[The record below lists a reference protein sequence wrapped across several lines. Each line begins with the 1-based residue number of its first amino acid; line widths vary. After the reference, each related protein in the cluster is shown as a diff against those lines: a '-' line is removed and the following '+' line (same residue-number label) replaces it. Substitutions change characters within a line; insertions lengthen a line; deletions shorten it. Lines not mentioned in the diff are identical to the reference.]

1 MSSNN
6 LFIIGS
12 ESFVASHFIQK
23 YSDNFTKIVGIDVKS
38 EPSPLLDNYLQV
50 DFLNDVYISKLHHFL
65 QALNTNFSSILFTP
79 GINYMNDIFSIS
91 SEEWENTYNFNLKS
105 AVFILKELLNYMSNT
120 TSIVLVASQNGVV
133 AHENRIDYG
142 TSKSALIQLAKNLSV
157 DFTHIK
163 NKDIRINCLSPSYI
177 ENKNNQPYL
186 KSAAGK
192 KLLQKIP
199 YRKFVTLNDTSNAI
213 SFLLSSKSKAMRG
226 QNLILD
232 YGYTIV

>member
-1 MSSNN
+1 
-6 LFIIGS
+6 
-12 ESFVASHFIQK
+12 
-23 YSDNFTKIVGIDVKS
+23 
-38 EPSPLLDNYLQV
+38 
-50 DFLNDVYISKLHHFL
+50 
-65 QALNTNFSSILFTP
+65 
-79 GINYMNDIFSIS
+79 MNDIFSIS
-91 SEEWENTYNFNLKS
+91 SEEWENTYNVNLKS

-163 NKDIRINCLSPSYI
+163 NKDIRINCLSPSSI